1 MPSAQGSNSTP
12 HCIYSGA
19 PCGARPGVEFVPD
32 ATDGSRFGPCVP
44 VGVKF
49 DTILELSAFATV
61 LSTSVIHV
69 SAHSGSIIY
78 HIKMGCKPKA

>member
-1 MPSAQGSNSTP
+1 
-12 HCIYSGA
+12 
-19 PCGARPGVEFVPD
+19 
-32 ATDGSRFGPCVP
+32 